1 MNMILTF
8 SVSIKVSSKDGSY
21 VFQPC
26 WLNYASLMGC
36 VTTLHRRTTEH
47 SVSCVAVWFT

>member
-8 SVSIKVSSKDGSY
+8 SVSIKVSSKDENY

-26 WLNYASLMGC
+26 WLNDDSLMGR
-36 VTTLHRRTTEH
+36 VNILSRRTTER
-47 SVSCVAVWFT
+47 SVSCVAIWFT